1 MSAAVKN
8 PHPKPAGSG
17 PIDLPDAISP
27 EVYLKQFVDW
37 LKVKPVDDSL
47 VPNAPRTVRLRL
59 VWLHSPDSDQ
69 ESVVTYNEV
78 GHDGTAATM
87 TLVGR
92 SVLKGT
98 AARYSSAARWGNPP
112 PGGGLSGLPFPF
124 NPNAAGEVTVTI
136 HSETGQ
142 IDIDFANGQGW
153 TIQAKFQAGAN
164 LLWGF
169 PSGAGA
175 PSIKPM
181 VLLSLSKHGV

>member
-1 MSAAVKN
+1 MTAVKN
-8 PHPKPAGSG
+8 PRPKPAGG
-17 PIDLPDAISP
+17 PIDLPDEIAP

-37 LKVKPVDDSL
+37 LKVKPKEDSL
-47 VPNAPRTVRLRL
+47 VPNAPRTVHLRL
-59 VWLHSPDSDQ
+59 VWLHAPESNQ
-69 ESVVTYNEV
+69 EGVVSYSEI
-78 GHDGTAATM
+78 GHDGKATTM

-92 SVLKGT
+92 TTLKGT
-98 AARYSSAARWGNPP
+98 AALYSSAARWGNPP

-124 NPNAAGEVTVTI
+124 DPNKAGEVTVKVLTK
-136 HSETGQ
+136 TGQ
-142 IDIDFANGQGW
+142 IDLDFTDGKNW
-153 TIQAKFQAGAN
+153 TIQSKFQAGAN

>member
-1 MSAAVKN
+1 MTPGTPSVYSVPYTLA
-8 PHPKPAGSG
+8 HLGPAKRDSTMPRRVQGIVVLFVLKLFVNLNSTQG
-17 PIDLPDAISP
+17 TV
-27 EVYLKQFVDW
+27 EVATN
-37 LKVKPVDDSL
+37 DDFDGRD
-47 VPNAPRTVRLRL
+47 PR
-59 VWLHSPDSDQ
+59 LHYAGYPQSKF
-69 ESVVTYNEV
+69 
-78 GHDGTAATM
+78 A
-87 TLVGR
+87 

-98 AARYSSAARWGNPP
+98 AARYSSGARWGNPP